1 MSDAKTKLI
10 QSLERKLLGRLS
22 TDDIS
27 CVSEALTMALI
38 DYDVTDR
45 CTDIVVYDDINE
57 RLIKQYMAC
66 LYVDGKSE
74 KTAYQYRR
82 TCEKLSEAIGKPFP
96 EVTVYDIRCYLACGK
111 ERGLSNRS
119 AENLRANLSAFFQ
132 WMFKEDLIKKNP
144 CLNVNP
150 IKYEDVVRKP
160 FSEIEIDKLRM
171 ACKSKKE
178 RAIVELLLSSGIR
191 VSELTDLRI
200 ADINRNDRSVHVRC
214 GKGGKG
220 RVTYTTNVALR
231 HLEEYWLARNDTG
244 DMAFYNGHHEPL
256 NPGGVRYI
264 LKQLGKR
271 AKVGNVHPHR
281 FRRTFATKMASR
293 GMDIQGIKALLGH
306 SSINTTMG
314 YVYLDDSNVYA
325 SYQKHIS

>member
-10 QSLERKLLGRLS
+10 QSLERRLLGKFNRNDIVFISDSLTKILS
-22 TDDIS
+22 
-27 CVSEALTMALI
+27 
-38 DYDVTDR
+38 DYDVTEK
-45 CTDIVVYDDINE
+45 CTDVVVYDGINE

-82 TCEKLSEAIGKPFP
+82 ACEKLSEALGKPFP
-96 EVTVYDIRCYLACGK
+96 ETTVYDIRFYLACEK

-119 AENLRANLSAFFQ
+119 IENLRANLSAFFQ

-144 CLNVNP
+144 CMNINP

-160 FSEIEIDKLRM
+160 FSDVEIDRLRM
-171 ACKSKKE
+171 ACKNKKE
-178 RAIVELLLSSGIR
+178 RAIIELLLSSGIR

-220 RVTYTTNVALR
+220 RVTYTTNVAFR
-231 HLEEYWLARNDTG
+231 HLEEYWLARKDEG

-256 NPGGVRYI
+256 NSGGVRYI
-264 LKQLGKR
+264 LNQLGKR
-271 AKVGNVHPHR
+271 AKVDNVHPHR

-293 GMDIQGIKALLGH
+293 GMDVQSIQVLLGH
-306 SSINTTMG
+306 SNISTTME
-314 YVYLDDSNVYA
+314 YVYISDAKISA
-325 SYQKHIS
+325 SYERHIG